1 MTEMQDLAAMQDF
14 ELLLMNDMYLV
25 VHSLINM
32 RGSLGGTADRAAM
45 QDESDFSDSDDSPLP
60 GPATTAVDVVDEGDI
75 KTFVSRRCIP
85 LLLKRAQTVRKKCLK
100 LQDYRR
106 TKLHQTLSVFHP
118 WLRGLTDEDLAA
130 YFGTNGG
137 ALPVSEEEDLYKPFL
152 SLFSDTDDRLTEEDN
167 TKIVQYYETYRLLV
181 QRAGTSDAWYWRA
194 ASAYYD
200 ETKTSTA
207 MLFTSRDAL
216 ALPKDETSI
225 FLNEVFAH
233 SYFTPPV
240 VCSLPQEVFTAET
253 RFYNNLPAQNVYTL
267 GFPGTETLE
276 DMQPSENAF
285 NKYKEYS
292 KKISCANAATYAST
306 GLLQHAMAMKA
317 ATETLEDMQPSENAF
332 NEYKE
337 YSKKISS
344 ANAATY
350 ASTGLLQ
357 HAMAMEAAKND
368 KHPVNNSCSIFDIL
382 PLALSGI
389 RKMSQSTTDEDS
401 AASDTVPVYAQSVL
415 EAVRLLQDKP
425 VLKGFL
431 DTPPR
436 VYITTSSATEAMKNV
451 VNECNKLLAS
461 AFNGLSLNN
470 GTECMQLCLASLT
483 KSAYCH
489 SVGSFPPLD
498 NLADASKEILSNRS
512 SILCSVEDGKSI
524 PRWLHRES
532 CGTFFEDSNNK
543 GSCGTHSRKA
553 QYEKMMKEK
562 TRPEIESIREEFKK
576 STDSV
581 RMSQNP
587 YMELKKLCSVN
598 YSEKLGYRPWDLH
611 GCYLLSL
618 TSSFFYTAYCIAKN
632 TEAHPVQ
639 ITLLFK
645 VAAAFHKQLVVEA
658 ESIYKARL
666 SEPVSLICFQDAD
679 KPNIPPVPD
688 EQTDVSDIM
697 ALADYFST
705 FARSSTGL
713 RWEATTGLVTTRSPY
728 YNLTL
733 EAALR
738 EAGGTTKTFTVFEW
752 LKLARTK
759 GPKKD
764 QMRIYNDAC
773 IEVDSGNGQKTVYKH
788 TRQLHSRYFFESL
801 VVTDTDVGYFDDN
814 KVPASHETTY
824 HAPFFENAFRKSL
837 KKGFATYVKEKGT
850 EEEIDVNLF
859 LGCIARSSFDTLP
872 LYEMSNLDHT
882 SLTSGEVAA
891 LLTWH
896 EFNTVTEDNLLAYK
910 NTHQSIKEFREDAGS
925 DGSGRQRDAQ
935 RMSVT
940 VPSLTRG
947 AVSLLHIVPPADR
960 TDAIYEYTQVGNRTE
975 NEEES
980 NERKKKGYLY
990 FSKDNSSAPVRSVD
1004 SLDRSE
1010 LFNEQVEAG
1019 DVFVYV
1025 LTKIKET
1032 LEGFKNDFSN
1042 HIDTLKDNGLLGT
1055 ALHLSI
1061 ASYHLRT
1068 TLAIKKLEQIM
1079 RDSQRA
1085 QGNRI
1090 PRDVK
1095 ELGYMWL
1102 RPFGIGE
1109 VLNEEVEKALQNKS
1123 DRGSVYFMST
1133 GRLVDDTSQLVTN
1146 SETYSCVVNPIQTP
1160 FVPQKTLMDWVET
1173 PGFDSR
1179 LFVYLANQGATK
1191 RTFAALGFFFPN
1203 SSGTAAP
1210 PDPMQVCALTVL
1222 LEMKKLLVAVPLK
1235 PLIPFW

>member
-1 MTEMQDLAAMQDF
+1 MAAMEDF
-14 ELLLMNDMYLV
+14 ELLVLNDMYLV

-32 RGSLGGTADRAAM
+32 RDSLGGTADRTAM
-45 QDESDFSDSDDSPLP
+45 QEESYFSDSDDSPLP
-60 GPATTAVDVVDEGDI
+60 GPATTAVDVVHQDDI

-85 LLLKRAQTVRKKCLK
+85 LLLKRAQTVRKKCLN

-130 YFGTNGG
+130 YFGTKGG
-137 ALPVSEEEDLYKPFL
+137 ALPVSKEEDLHRPFL
-152 SLFSDTDDRLTEEDN
+152 SLFSDTDDILNVNEEDN
-167 TKIVQYYETYRLLV
+167 TKIVQYYKKYKLLV
-181 QRAGTSDAWYWRA
+181 QRACTSDAWYWRA
-194 ASAYYD
+194 ASAYYYD

-225 FLNEVFAH
+225 FLNELFAH

-240 VCSLPQEVFTAET
+240 VGSLPQEVFTAKT
-253 RFYNNLPAQNVYTL
+253 RFYDNLPVKNVNTL

-276 DMQPSENAF
+276 DMKPSENAF
-285 NKYKEYS
+285 K
-292 KKISCANAATYAST
+292 
-306 GLLQHAMAMKA
+306 
-317 ATETLEDMQPSENAF
+317 
-332 NEYKE
+332 EYKE

-344 ANAATY
+344 KNAATY

-357 HAMAMEAAKND
+357 HAMAMEAAKGD

-389 RKMSQSTTDEDS
+389 RKMSQSTTDEDL

-451 VNECNKLLAS
+451 VNECNALLAS
-461 AFNGLSLNN
+461 AFAGLSLNN

-483 KSAYCH
+483 KSAYCN
-489 SVGSFPPLD
+489 SVGSPPPLD

-512 SILCSVEDGKSI
+512 SILCSVKDGKSI

-581 RMSQNP
+581 RMAQHP
-587 YMELKKLCSVN
+587 YMELKKLCSEN

-645 VAAAFHKQLVVEA
+645 VAAAFHEQLVVEA
-658 ESIYKARL
+658 GSIYEARS

-679 KPNIPPVPD
+679 EPDIPPVPD

-713 RWEATTGLVTTRSPY
+713 RWEATTDLVTTRSLY
-728 YNLTL
+728 ENLVL

-738 EAGGTTKTFTVFEW
+738 DAGGTTKKFTVFQW

-773 IEVDSGNGQKTVYKH
+773 IAVNYINGEKTVYKH
-788 TRQLHSRYFFESL
+788 TRQLHSRYFFGSL
-801 VVTDTDVGYFDDN
+801 VVTDTDIEYFDEN

-824 HAPFFENAFRKSL
+824 HAPFFENVFRKSL
-837 KKGFATYVKEKGT
+837 KKGFATYVDQKGT
-850 EEEIDVNLF
+850 EGEIDVNLF

-872 LYEMSNLDHT
+872 LGEMPNLDHT
-882 SLTSGEVAA
+882 SPTSGEVAA

-910 NTHQSIKEFREDAGS
+910 NTHQSKKELREDAGS

-935 RMSVT
+935 RLSVT

-990 FSKDNSSAPVRSVD
+990 FSKDNSSDPMQLVNA
-1004 SLDRSE
+1004 LDQSGP
-1010 LFNEQVEAG
+1010 FNEKVEAV

-1025 LTKIKET
+1025 ITKIKET
-1032 LEGFKNDFSN
+1032 LEKFENDFKNHKN
-1042 HIDTLKDNGLLGT
+1042 TLKENGLLGT

-1109 VLNEEVEKALQNKS
+1109 VLDEVEKAVQNKS

-1146 SETYSCVVNPIQTP
+1146 SETYSCVINPIQTP
-1160 FVPQKTLMDWVET
+1160 YVPQKTLMDWVET

-1179 LFVYLANQGATK
+1179 LFVYLAHQGATK